1 MAVIPR
7 PNASSPMAG
16 VAEPVPLD
24 APHLLRS
31 LFDAAVASAHPD
43 RCIPAVLPA
52 PPAGRTVVIGAGKAS
67 AAMAAAVERHWV
79 GPLCGLVVTRHGHG
93 VPCVRIAVREAGHP
107 VSDDAAMAATQEM
120 LAMLDGLSRDDL
132 VLCLI
137 SGGGSSLLASPP
149 PGIGLAEVQDL
160 SRRLLRSG
168 ATIRQMN
175 CVRKHLSMVAGGRLT
190 LRALPA
196 RMVTLAISDVPGD
209 DPAVIASGPT
219 VPDPSTRH
227 EALAVLDVLGITA
240 SPAIRA
246 WLESEESE
254 TPKPGSGPVA
264 EYRIAASAQSA
275 LEAAAEAA
283 RRVGVPPLILGDAI
297 EGEAREVAKV
307 HAGIALQVRRHGQ
320 PVAPPCVLLSGGE
333 TSVTVRGGGRGG
345 RNGEFLLA
353 LTQALQGEPGIHALA
368 ADTDGIDGTET
379 NAGAVTGPGTLAAA
393 EAAGISCCE
402 ALADSDSWRFFEAAN
417 ALVVTGPTRTN
428 VNDFRAILIE
438 ALPEPKETPA

>member
-1 MAVIPR
+1 M
-7 PNASSPMAG
+7 
-16 VAEPVPLD
+16 AEPAELD
-24 APHLLRS
+24 APQLLRS
-31 LFDAAVASAHPD
+31 LFDAAVANAHPD

-52 PPAGRTVVIGAGKAS
+52 PPAGRTVVIGAGKAA
-67 AAMAAAVERHWV
+67 AAMAAAVERNWN
-79 GPLCGLVVTRHGHG
+79 GPLGGLVITRHGHG
-93 VPCVRIAVREAGHP
+93 AACERIAVREAGHP

-120 LAMLDGLSRDDL
+120 LAQLDQLSRDDL

-137 SGGGSSLLASPP
+137 SGGGSSLLAAPP
-149 PGIGLAEVQDL
+149 PGVGLAEVQDL

-190 LRALPA
+190 QRALPA

-219 VPDPSTRH
+219 VPDPTTRH
-227 EALAVLDVLGITA
+227 DALAVLDALGIA
-240 SPAIRA
+240 PSSGIHA
-246 WLESEESE
+246 WLESEQSE
-254 TPKPGSGPVA
+254 TPKPGSAPDP
-264 EYRIAASAQSA
+264 EYRIAASAQTA

-283 RRVGVPPLILGDAI
+283 RRIGVTPLILGDAI
-297 EGEAREVAKV
+297 EGEAREVARV

-333 TSVTVRGGGRGG
+333 TSVTVRGSGRGG

-379 NAGAVTGPGTLAAA
+379 NAGAVAGPRTLAAA
-393 EAAGISCCE
+393 EAAGIACAE
-402 ALADSDSWRFFEAAN
+402 ALADSDSWGFFDAAD
-417 ALVVTGPTRTN
+417 ALVFTGPTRTN
-428 VNDFRAILIE
+428 VNDFRALLIE
-438 ALPEPKETPA
+438 AGPEPKETLA